1 MKDVIV
7 ALATAPLK
15 SALAIVRVSGED
27 SFSVVSKIFSKDIT
41 NETKN
46 KIHHGFIK
54 NNENIVDEVV
64 LLTYVSPKSFTGEN
78 SVEIMCHGSVLI
90 ANEIIELLVSKGAR
104 MAERGEFTSRALLNK
119 KLDLIQAEA
128 VNDVIN
134 AKTRESKK
142 LSLLSLEGKTS
153 DVVRPLK
160 DKIANL
166 LSLIEVNIDYPE
178 YYDIEVATNDKVIK
192 DCEDILSLCDT
203 LIDDSRQGQLIK
215 DGINVA
221 LVGKPNVGKSSILN
235 ALLKE
240 DKAIV
245 SNIPG
250 TTRDVVEGEISYN
263 GVIYHF
269 FDTAGIRE
277 SDNVIEQ
284 MGIEKTRKSIEN
296 ADVVVQIIDSLEE
309 KEEINTD
316 KPLILVQNKVDLNK
330 EIPNLIHVS
339 ALNNNIKELL
349 DKLEQ
354 VVGIKEE
361 AFNKPS
367 LNNSRQIGLLK
378 QVRDIVASSIEDAKN
393 EIPLDLI
400 SSNLYNAYQ
409 NMLEILGET
418 NTMDLDKE
426 IFARFCVGK

>member
-54 NNENIVDEVV
+54 NGENIVDEVV

-90 ANEIIELLVSKGAR
+90 ANEIIELLISKGAR

>member
-41 NETKN
+41 NEAKN

-64 LLTYVSPKSFTGEN
+64 LLTYVSPTSFTGEN

-90 ANEIIELLVSKGAR
+90 ANEIIELLISKGAR

-178 YYDIEVATNDKVIK
+178 YYDIEIATNDKVIK
-192 DCEDILSLCDT
+192 DCEDILSLSDT

-378 QVRDIVASSIEDAKN
+378 QVRDIIASSIEDAKN